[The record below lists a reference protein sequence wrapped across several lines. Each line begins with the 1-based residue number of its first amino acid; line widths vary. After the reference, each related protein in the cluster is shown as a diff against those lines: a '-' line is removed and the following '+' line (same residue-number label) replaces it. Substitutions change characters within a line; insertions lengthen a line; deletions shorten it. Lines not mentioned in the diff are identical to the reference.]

1 MHLPKVGLAI
11 TILVPTILVP
21 LMCRAQD
28 PAVLAAQAVLDACV
42 ESASSGAAVDT
53 AKLAPH
59 FKAASPGQNKRFESV
74 EPLPDMELLI
84 DHIGILR
91 CTLMG
96 DQSTATSEFA
106 TALTQAI
113 RSRPGFERGSFE
125 SMPNAYL
132 APGDATKGIHR
143 VMVTMEESAE
153 KGTWTVT
160 VWDGRLPG
168 ASTG

>member
-1 MHLPKVGLAI
+1 MYLPRIGLAI
-11 TILVPTILVP
+11 TILVPL
-21 LMCRAQD
+21 LCSAQE
-28 PAVLAAQAVLDACV
+28 PAAPAAARAVLDACI
-42 ESASSGAAVDT
+42 ESASSGDAVDT

-74 EPLPDMELLI
+74 EPLPDLELLI

-96 DQSTATSEFA
+96 DQSAAKSAFA
-106 TALTQAI
+106 TDLIKAI

-125 SMPNAYL
+125 SMPDAYL
-132 APGDATKGIHR
+132 APGDARKGMHR
-143 VMVTMEESAE
+143 VMVTMEQNADRGS
-153 KGTWTVT
+153 WTVT

-168 ASTG
+168 AKAD